1 MASQAGPVSLLHLPW
16 CPFRSTRRPH
26 GTGRGGRR
34 PLAVGRVGARLRL
47 WGVRAGCP
55 VSPLPTRRAPTRWP
69 KAAPGLRWWE
79 GHRGVRWGPTSQ
91 LGLQAGARRAP
102 PTAHRPGP
110 SVVAAGWRLTACG
123 TAGPSSLGVLTPTGL
138 SGSPCPTPKGIGGL
152 CWARLC
158 RSEPLAPP
166 AVRTWLGCCP
176 CGRGG
181 SAGSPGA
188 CRSSGRCRGTAAR
201 SPPGRRRCTE
211 GAVRPPPAG
220 PQPLGPAARRP
231 SALLPGTR
239 RLPLHCRGLA
249 PPPSLAVLG

>member
-1 MASQAGPVSLLHLPW
+1 MCG
-16 CPFRSTRRPH
+16 
-26 GTGRGGRR
+26 GGRR
-34 PLAVGRVGARLRL
+34 ASSDSRPE
-47 WGVRAGCP
+47 RA
-55 VSPLPTRRAPTRWP
+55 AHH
-69 KAAPGLRWWE
+69 PGL
-79 GHRGVRWGPTSQ
+79 
-91 LGLQAGARRAP
+91 
-102 PTAHRPGP
+102 

-123 TAGPSSLGVLTPTGL
+123 TAGPSSLGVLAPTGL

-152 CWARLC
+152 CWTRLC

-166 AVRTWLGCCP
+166 AVRTWPGCCP

-239 RLPLHCRGLA
+239 RLPLQGAGSPTFTSGAGVDARECER
-249 PPPSLAVLG
+249 VCEQDCV